1 MQILTVDTLAK
12 MIHKFYRDY
21 QNPYHDICWKDLSSQ
36 DREFWTNVADKL
48 LSTLRIENY
57 IS

>member
-21 QNPYHDICWKDLSSQ
+21 ENPMHDICWKDLAGK
-36 DREFWTNVADKL
+36 DREFWINIADKL
-48 LSTLRIENY
+48 LSTLRAEDY